1 MDYTEARC
9 TLENLPALEVKP
21 GLARIN
27 RLLDALDHPQ
37 QTFQTIHVAGTNGK
51 GSVAAMLAS
60 VLHQAGYKVG
70 RFTSPELLDFRDR
83 ISVDDTWIAQQEL
96 AAVVERLRPILNEEK
111 DRPTLFEALTAI
123 AFEHFAAQRVDLAVI
138 EAGLGGRFDAT
149 NTVFPVLTILTNVGR
164 DHMELLGNRL
174 ERIAWEKAGIAK
186 RQVPFLIGDLKP
198 AAEKVAVEECRL
210 AAAKLVRLD
219 PISVRR
225 RGFDWERTTYAV
237 EAEGLPKRIDL
248 PLLGGYQ
255 GENLRLALRAI
266 QLLRE
271 QGTVIPND
279 AVAAGLGE
287 VRWPGRFEVVARDP
301 KVVLDG
307 AHNVPAAQAL
317 AKDVVEYAPE
327 KRHRHLLFGVLSDK
341 EWEAISR
348 ILFPLF
354 VEVTLTRSQS
364 PRALSLDMLGE
375 VASSLGIPSTCCE
388 TVSAGLSCVCSGLVT
403 QDVLFVAGSLS
414 VVREARLA
422 LVEVPCRL

>member
-1 MDYTEARC
+1 MDCAEARC
-9 TLENLPALEVKP
+9 ILENLPTLEVKP

-60 VLHQAGYKVG
+60 VLHQAGYRVG

-83 ISVDDTWIAQQEL
+83 ICVDDTWIAQQEL
-96 AAVVERLRPILNEEK
+96 AVVVERLLPILNEER

-123 AFEHFAAQRVDLAVI
+123 AFDHFAAQRVDLAVI

-164 DHMELLGNRL
+164 DHMRLLGNRL

-186 RQVPFLIGDLKP
+186 RQVPFLTGDLP
-198 AAEKVAVEECRL
+198 PVAEKVVIEECRL
-210 AAAKLVRLD
+210 AGAELVRLD
-219 PISVRR
+219 PISVKRR
-225 RGFDWERTTYAV
+225 RFDWERTTYAV
-237 EAEGLPKRIDL
+237 EAEDLPKKIEL

-255 GENLRLALRAI
+255 GENLRLALRAVRS
-266 QLLRE
+266 LRE
-271 QGTVIPND
+271 QGVVIPNG

-301 KVVLDG
+301 TVVLDG

-317 AKDVVEYAPE
+317 AKDVVEYVPE
-327 KRHRHLLFGVLSDK
+327 KRHRRLLFGVLSDK

-354 VEVTLTRSQS
+354 AEVMLTRSQS
-364 PRALSLDMLGE
+364 PRALSLDALGE
-375 VASSLGIPSTCCE
+375 AASSLGIPSTCCE
-388 TVSAGLSCVCSGLVT
+388 TVSDGLRRACSGLVT
-403 QDVLFVAGSLS
+403 QDVLFIAGSLS
-414 VVREARLA
+414 VVREARSA

>member
-1 MDYTEARC
+1 MDYAEARC
-9 TLENLPALEVKP
+9 ILENLPALEVKP

-27 RLLDALDHPQ
+27 HLLDALDHPQ

-60 VLHQAGYKVG
+60 VLHQAGYRVG

-96 AAVVERLRPILNEEK
+96 VAVVERLLPILNEEK
-111 DRPTLFEALTAI
+111 DRPTLFEVLTAI
-123 AFEHFAAQRVDLAVI
+123 AFDHFAEQHVDIAVI

-149 NTVFPVLTILTNVGR
+149 NTVAPMLTILTNVGR
-164 DHMELLGNRL
+164 DHIGLLGHRL
-174 ERIAWEKAGIAK
+174 EQIAWEKAGIAK
-186 RQVPFLIGDLKP
+186 RQVPFLIGDLPP
-198 AAEKVAVEECRL
+198 AAERVAVEECRL
-210 AAAKLVRLD
+210 AGARLARLD
-219 PISVRR
+219 PISVKR

-237 EAEGLPKRIDL
+237 EAADLPKTIDL
-248 PLLGGYQ
+248 PLLGSYQ
-255 GENLRLALRAI
+255 SENLRVALRAVRS
-266 QLLRE
+266 LRE
-271 QGTVIPND
+271 QGVVIPND
-279 AVAAGLGE
+279 AVAAGLSE
-287 VRWPGRFEVVARDP
+287 VRWPGRFEVVSRDP
-301 KVVLDG
+301 TVVLDG

-341 EWEAISR
+341 EWAAISR

-354 VEVTLTRSQS
+354 AEVMLTRSQS
-364 PRALSLDMLGE
+364 PRALSLDVLGE
-375 VASSLGIPSTCCE
+375 AALSLGVSFACCE
-388 TVSAGLSCVCSGLVT
+388 TVPDGLTRACSGLVT

-414 VVREARLA
+414 VVREARSA